1 MRNDKG
7 TCSTAIEEEGR
18 LSDIRG
24 EEVTR
29 GDSNWFIGGD
39 VSKMTVYRPTVRYSP
54 VFKDYVD
61 SVFRA
66 TTLDRNQIIRA
77 ALYTAAHSME
87 FQELLK
93 QYQKKDVPLP
103 RPKWGLSEHQFWL
116 EQCPEMVKGGED
128 VNANSTR
135 NREVANDSRNIEGRF
150 NVHPKADRC
159 IPSITRREREVPTKR
174 FQQTGGIVIKFK

>member
-1 MRNDKG
+1 MKYDKRNG
-7 TCSTAIEEEGR
+7 TTNFTNERR
-18 LSDIRG
+18 LSDVRG
-24 EEVTR
+24 KEVTR

-93 QYQKKDVPLP
+93 QYQKKTS
-103 RPKWGLSEHQFWL
+103 LSPAQN
-116 EQCPEMVKGGED
+116 GGFLTTNSGWN
-128 VNANSTR
+128 NA
-135 NREVANDSRNIEGRF
+135 
-150 NVHPKADRC
+150 P
-159 IPSITRREREVPTKR
+159 
-174 FQQTGGIVIKFK
+174 